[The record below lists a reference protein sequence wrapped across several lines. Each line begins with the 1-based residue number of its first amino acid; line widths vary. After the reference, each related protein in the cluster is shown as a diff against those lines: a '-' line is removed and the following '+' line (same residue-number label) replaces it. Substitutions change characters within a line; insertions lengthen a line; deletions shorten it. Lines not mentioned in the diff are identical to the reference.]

1 MDGHLV
7 WDIDPVLFSV
17 GSFAVRYYSL
27 CWLAAFASCY
37 FVMRSIFRR
46 EGLSTDNLESL
57 LIYVFI
63 GTFVGARLGHC
74 LFYETHFYLT
84 HPWRI
89 VLPIYER
96 GDGSWG
102 FGFMGLASHGAAV
115 GIIVSLILYARRYR
129 FPMWDLLDK
138 LGVVAPLGG
147 AFIRLGNFF
156 NSEILGAPSDSPLAI
171 VFSRVDQ
178 LPRHPAQLYEAVGYF
193 AIFAVVYAVYRYRHQ
208 KVGAGYLFGLSI
220 ALIFGLRFVVEFFK
234 EVQEPFEESLRAW
247 LSIDMGQLLSIP
259 FILAGIAVMVLRRRH
274 ALKQS

>member
-1 MDGHLV
+1 
-7 WDIDPVLFSV
+7 
-17 GSFAVRYYSL
+17 
-27 CWLAAFASCY
+27 
-37 FVMRSIFRR
+37 
-46 EGLSTDNLESL
+46 
-57 LIYVFI
+57 
-63 GTFVGARLGHC
+63 
-74 LFYETHFYLT
+74 
-84 HPWRI
+84 
-89 VLPIYER
+89 
-96 GDGSWG
+96 
-102 FGFMGLASHGAAV
+102 MGLASHGAAV
-115 GIIVSLILYARRYR
+115 GIIVSLILYARRYG

-171 VFSRVDQ
+171 VFSRVDP

-259 FILAGIAVMVLRRRH
+259 FILAGIAVMALRRKH
-274 ALKQS
+274 VLKQS